1 MIRYNW
7 EVIKKHT
14 KGDASKIL
22 KYFENVF
29 VLKGEMYSFLEQNSW
44 AKSIYISTEDKN
56 SFLLDIDQLII
67 NADNATEEERVV
79 YLDLASKRDYFTYM
93 NTRGTVIFLP
103 LWKNTYPVDK
113 LKLNRLLN
121 IESKNIYFLY
131 ENEGE

>member
-67 NADNATEEERVV
+67 NADNATDEERVV